1 MSTLPAAVSLWLPL
15 AETIERN
22 ETIQNATCFQN
33 VYSLVLTARGGCR
46 KCATGQKKL
55 IVRGRALNAFQEL
68 GAAVIVAIRGILG
81 SKKFVAA
88 IAAAISAGAVRVG
101 LPAISTESI
110 ALVLS
115 PILAAI
121 LGQGVADAGKYF
133 NKADGRD

>member
-1 MSTLPAAVSLWLPL
+1 MS
-15 AETIERN
+15 
-22 ETIQNATCFQN
+22 
-33 VYSLVLTARGGCR
+33 
-46 KCATGQKKL
+46 
-55 IVRGRALNAFQEL
+55 AFQEL